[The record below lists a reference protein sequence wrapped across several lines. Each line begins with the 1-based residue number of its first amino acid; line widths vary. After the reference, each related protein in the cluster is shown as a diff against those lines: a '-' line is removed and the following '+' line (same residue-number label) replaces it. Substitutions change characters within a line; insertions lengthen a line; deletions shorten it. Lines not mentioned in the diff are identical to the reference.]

1 VAEFT
6 RSQSVPL
13 ERPPSRAVRWSLVIV
28 AMAYAGYLG
37 LLITSDLLRV
47 VPLGFVPEF
56 GSGGVTVASVQPA
69 TVAAREGLRPGDRL
83 VRANGQT
90 LRDPL
95 DWQRVRVSLDA
106 ATPLELEG
114 ERGGQPLLVRL
125 PLSAGLTEW
134 QTSPSRPGLLAFRL
148 AQVITLGLAMVVG
161 LRRASQPAAVLG
173 ALLLASF
180 ATVSLVLPI
189 RMLVFWRALPQ
200 PLEALLWLPYTT
212 SGTLGPLL
220 FAFFAVFPKRRW
232 SWPKLAA
239 ALVPG
244 VLTAAWVLYEGY
256 HLTRAL
262 GPPSGLPDRR
272 TWTFA
277 ISVLY
282 AMAAVALLIAH
293 QRSAESLTD
302 RRRIRVL
309 LGGMATGVTAGV
321 ALLFVYQLEPG
332 ADIFGNPILSGLALM
347 FLAVPA
353 SFAYA
358 ILRHR
363 LFDLRLIVRQGV
375 RYALAR
381 RLLDALIPIVAGMLL
396 VQVVVHRDEPLVQML
411 QSRWWW
417 YSIGIGALLLIRHR
431 RESWLNA
438 LDRRF
443 FRERYDAERLLKNI
457 VSQIS
462 RAASVEAIVPSM
474 VQQIDEALHPEF
486 VEVLRH
492 ATGDPWFTPVTPS
505 SRAHATLPASLA
517 TIGVLSALR
526 KPLALSLGDTA
537 WVRHQLPAAERALL
551 LGRDIEL
558 MVPVFND
565 ADDASPAALLV
576 LGPRR
581 SEEPYNDDD
590 LDLLAT
596 IAQGLGLLI
605 GRSWT
610 DAHGLAECG
619 ACGRCFDGGT
629 PVCAADGH
637 ALTSVPGSRVLNGRY
652 RLERRLGRGGMGTVY
667 EALDDVLERKV
678 AVKVIRED
686 LVGPLFGGR
695 RWADLD
701 TRFRQEARAGA
712 GFAHPHVV
720 RVYDFGVDRDRRAFL
735 VMELLQGET
744 LRQRLV
750 AGPPLAPR
758 EVLQLLR
765 GVCEA
770 LTAAHGHA
778 LIHRDLKPENI
789 FLQRL
794 EGGVTAKVLDF
805 GLAKALA
812 AEWPEDQPEETHGTS
827 AGLLIG
833 TLDYMAPE
841 QVAGDAARPEWDV
854 WALTV
859 IAYEML
865 TGRHPFR
872 RTVTFAASE
881 EGGCVGAGR
890 VTEDGASLSAAA
902 AAFFDQAL
910 SADRARRP
918 TSVAELLARCE
929 QVMA

>member
-1 VAEFT
+1 MSEFT
-6 RSQSVPL
+6 RSQSAPL
-13 ERPPSRAVRWSLVIV
+13 ERPPSRAASWSLAIV
-28 AMAYAGYLG
+28 ALAYAAYLA

-47 VPLGFVPEF
+47 VPLGFVPQF
-56 GSGGVTVASVQPA
+56 GAGRVTVGSVQPD

-83 VRANGQT
+83 VRANGQA

-95 DWQRVRVSLDA
+95 DWQRVRVYLDA
-106 ATPLELEG
+106 STPLELEVERSG
-114 ERGGQPLLVRL
+114 ESLWFRL
-125 PLSAGLTEW
+125 PLSAGLAEW
-134 QTSPSRPGLLAFRL
+134 RTSPSRTGLLAFRL
-148 AQVITLGLAMVVG
+148 AQVITLGLAIVVG
-161 LRRASQPAAVLG
+161 LRRASQPAALLG

-200 PLEALLWLPYTT
+200 PLEALLWLPYAT

-220 FAFFAVFPKRRW
+220 FAFFAVFPRRRW
-232 SWPKLAA
+232 SSAKLAA

-244 VLTAAWVLYEGY
+244 VLTGAWVLYEGY
-256 HLTRAL
+256 HLTRAI
-262 GPPSGLPDRR
+262 GPPSGLPDLRR
-272 TWTFA
+272 WTFA

-282 AMAAVALLIAH
+282 AIAAVALLITH
-293 QRSAESLTD
+293 ERSADSLTE

-309 LGGMATGVTAGV
+309 LGGMATGLTAGV
-321 ALLFVYQLEPG
+321 ALLLVYQLEQG
-332 ADIFGNPILSGLALM
+332 ADIFGNPLLSVLALM
-347 FLAVPA
+347 FLAVPG

-363 LFDLRLIVRQGV
+363 LFDLGLIVRQGV

-381 RLLDALIPIVAGMLL
+381 RLLDALIPVVAGMLL
-396 VQVVVHRDEPLVQML
+396 VQLVLHRDEPLAQML

-417 YSIGIGALLLIRHR
+417 YSLGIGALLLIRHR
-431 RESWLNA
+431 REHWLNA

-443 FRERYDAERLLKNI
+443 FRERYDAQRLLKNI

-462 RAASVEAIVPSM
+462 RAGSVEAIVPSM

-492 ATGDPWFTPVTPS
+492 APGDSCFAPVTLS

-517 TIGVLSALR
+517 TIGVLAALR

-551 LGRDIEL
+551 LGRGIEL

-565 ADDASPAALLV
+565 TGGAPAALLV

-605 GRSWT
+605 GRSGT
-610 DAHGLAECG
+610 DTHGLAECG

-629 PVCAADGH
+629 RVCPADGSN
-637 ALTSVPGSRVLNGRY
+637 LTSLPGSRVLNGRY

-686 LVGPLFGGR
+686 LVGPLFSGR
-695 RWADLD
+695 LWADLD
-701 TRFRQEARAGA
+701 ARFRREARAAA

-735 VMELLQGET
+735 VMELLEGET
-744 LRQRLV
+744 LRQRMANGLPV
-750 AGPPLAPR
+750 APGEA
-758 EVLQLLR
+758 LQLLR
-765 GVCEA
+765 GVCDA

-789 FLQRL
+789 FLQRH
-794 EGGVTAKVLDF
+794 EGGVTPKVLDF

-812 AEWPEDQPEETHGTS
+812 AEWPEDQAEAHETS

-833 TLDYMAPE
+833 TLDYMSPE

-854 WALTV
+854 WALSV

-881 EGGCVGAGR
+881 MGSVVGAGR
-890 VTEDGASLSAAA
+890 LARDQASLPAAA

-918 TSVAELLARCE
+918 RSAVELLARCE